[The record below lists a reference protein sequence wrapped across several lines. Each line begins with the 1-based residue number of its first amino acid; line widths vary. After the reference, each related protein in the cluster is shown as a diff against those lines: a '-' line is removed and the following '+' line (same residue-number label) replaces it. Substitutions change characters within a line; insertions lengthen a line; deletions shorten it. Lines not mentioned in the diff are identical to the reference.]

1 MAGALAGDGLVRSAS
16 SMSWRSISI
25 KDMWNEQPDVFQR
38 SRAAEE
44 EEELRWAAI
53 ERLPTYDRLRKGIL
67 RKVLSNG
74 RVEHGEVD
82 ITELKTEDK
91 KQLMDSLLN
100 IVEEDNEKFLKRLR
114 ERTDRLV
121 SLLVCNVLNL
131 GFWMVRQ

>member
-1 MAGALAGDGLVRSAS
+1 MAGDGLVRSAS

-25 KDMWNEQPDVFQR
+25 KDMWNEQPDVFQK

-53 ERLPTYDRLRKGIL
+53 ERLPTYDRLRKGMF

-74 RVEHGEVD
+74 RVEYGEVD